1 MNLSDVNPEEFSNN
15 NGGYIN
21 LLPKDLELIKSFEDD
36 YNTIL
41 ELFQSIPLNKWDY
54 KYAPEKW
61 SLKELFQHMI
71 DTERIF
77 IYRCFRIARHDKTPL
92 IGFEQ
97 DDYILPS
104 EANKKSVD
112 ALREEFEAV
121 RKNSLVLLKSLNDI
135 NLKFMGIVNRN
146 PISARAAAFNIIG
159 HNAWHIRLIYERY
172 L

>member
-1 MNLSDVNPEEFSNN
+1 MKLSEIKPEEFSSN
-15 NGGYIN
+15 NGGYISK
-21 LLPKDLELIKSFEDD
+21 LPKDLELIKSFDDD
-36 YNTIL
+36 YNAIL
-41 ELFQSIPLNKWDY
+41 ELFHSIPSNKWDY
-54 KYAPEKW
+54 RYAPEKW
-61 SLKELFQHMI
+61 RLKELFQHMI

-92 IGFEQ
+92 VGFEQ

-135 NLKFMGIVNRN
+135 NLKFMGIVNGN

-159 HNAWHIRLIYERY
+159 HNMWHIRLIYERY